1 VGQYVRGR
9 YWSSHYALYEYVSHE
24 VESFPIST
32 VNVTAHQHT
41 MLTIGFQLL
50 INHNQCTII
59 ILPTVMLLIVYF
71 NTILL

>member
-1 VGQYVRGR
+1 VVVCEGTMLAF
-9 YWSSHYALYEYVSHE
+9 ALCIYVSQE
-24 VESFPIST
+24 VESFLIST
-32 VNVTAHQHT
+32 VNVTNHHHT